1 MERENKNLLPAE
13 ILQTEKS
20 VVIYRSNDGEVQLE
34 VILYNE
40 TLWLDVHQMS
50 QLFDRDEKTVR
61 KHINKALIEE
71 LRDEVVVANF
81 ATTTKH
87 GAIAGKNQTHDVNF
101 YNLYMIFSVGYRVKS
116 QRGIDFRKWANMVLK
131 NYVLN
136 GYAVNNRL
144 DRLEVKV
151 FKLEEKTTEIENEIK
166 GQLPPH
172 EGIFYDGQIF
182 DAFVFATGLIKQAK
196 NEIVLIDNYIDE
208 TVLTMLDNRNP
219 NVLATIYTANFNTI
233 LQLAL
238 AKHNSQYQPI
248 NIKVLSKFH
257 DRFLIIDDDVY
268 WIGASLKDL
277 GKRVFA
283 FSKMGI
289 PKEKIL

>member
-1 MERENKNLLPAE
+1 MENDNKNTLPVE
-13 ILQTEKS
+13 IPQTEKS
-20 VVIYRSNDGEVQLE
+20 VVIYRSNDGTIQLE
-34 VILYNE
+34 VFMCNG
-40 TLWLDVHQMS
+40 TVWMNRQQMAA
-50 QLFDRDEKTVR
+50 LFDRDVKTIG
-61 KHINKALIEE
+61 KHINNALKEE
-71 LRDEVVVANF
+71 LKNF
-81 ATTTKH
+81 ATVAKFATLQKE
-87 GAIAGKNQTHDVNF
+87 GERLVNREMD
-101 YNLYMIFSVGYRVKS
+101 YYSLDMVLSVGYRVKS
-116 QRGIDFRKWANMVLK
+116 QRGIDYRHWANEKLK
-131 NYVLN
+131 DYLLKRNT
-136 GYAVNNRL
+136 VNNRL

-208 TVLTMLDNRNP
+208 TVLTMLDNRNS
-219 NVLATIYTANFNTI
+219 NVSATIYTANFNTK

-238 AKHNSQYQPI
+238 AKHNTQYQPI
-248 NIKVLSKFH
+248 IIKVLNKFH

-289 PKEKIL
+289 GKEMVLNII

>member
-13 ILQTEKS
+13 IPQTEKS

-136 GYAVNNRL
+136 GYAVNKRL

-182 DAFVFATGLIKQAK
+182 DAFVFATGLIKQAR

-208 TVLTMLDNRNP
+208 TVLTMLDHRNP
-219 NVLATIYTANFNTI
+219 NVLATIYTANYNTK

-238 AKHNSQYQPI
+238 VKHNTQYQPI
-248 NIKVLSKFH
+248 IIKVLKNFH

-289 PKEKIL
+289 PKEKIM